1 VNLILPT
8 VLISFLCVL
17 VFYLPAEAGEKVTL
31 GISILLS
38 LVVFLLL
45 VSKILPPTS
54 LVLPL
59 IAKYLLF
66 TFIMNTVSILVTVVI
81 INWNFRGPRTHSM
94 PNWIRTLF
102 LKYLPIFLFMRRPK
116 KTRLRWMME
125 IPGTSRKI
133 PPGPPPNV
141 MNSSG
146 GMLPGGGLPDGG
158 IHGISPP
165 GYGHDV
171 FQGPDKPLPP
181 VPGGGM
187 GVGGTPPPPPVPGAH
202 VRAGSMNDLDRKNAI
217 EVMELSDMHHPSCKL
232 SQSRQGSFDDEADD
246 DDRSPLHDMSTHSH
260 HSHHSHHSCHSAAAG
275 GHPHPPTM
283 PVGGGT
289 RRDSDLSDAFL
300 SPEAYRATQAVEFI
314 AEHLR
319 NEDEYVQIRED
330 WKFVAMVVDRLQLYV
345 FFIVTTVG
353 TIGILMDAP
362 HIFEYVDQDKIIDI
376 YRGK

>member
-1 VNLILPT
+1 
-8 VLISFLCVL
+8 
-17 VFYLPAEAGEKVTL
+17 
-31 GISILLS
+31 
-38 LVVFLLL
+38 
-45 VSKILPPTS
+45 
-54 LVLPL
+54 
-59 IAKYLLF
+59 
-66 TFIMNTVSILVTVVI
+66 
-81 INWNFRGPRTHSM
+81 M

-133 PPGPPPNV
+133 PAGPPPNV

-319 NEDEYVQIRED
+319 NEDEYVQVR
-330 WKFVAMVVDRLQLYV
+330 
-345 FFIVTTVG
+345 FI
-353 TIGILMDAP
+353 M
-362 HIFEYVDQDKIIDI
+362 
-376 YRGK
+376 